1 MIAVPPFDG
10 AGVSNSGDGA
20 TWFFTKQG
28 AYELVRRI
36 RDAWRMAGWD
46 ILVWVEPSTRFDGR
60 KEWVVRS
67 DLVNGLPRANT
78 PRWGAMPDPIESGG
92 HRRRMI
98 AEMEG

>member
-1 MIAVPPFDG
+1 MISAPPFNPSRVS
-10 AGVSNSGDGA
+10 GVEGET
-20 TWFFTKQG
+20 TWFFTHAG

-92 HRRRMI
+92 YRRRMI